1 MENQAHGLTT
11 DSTVNKRFSSVE
23 QAGFMSMFKSSSV
36 KRTACAIAFAVA
48 CVPTIA
54 LGEGISKLPA
64 VSGQATISQA
74 ATSRPAA
81 EPTDTKTAE
90 TVASKVLPSVV
101 SVKATSDSSGSTG
114 SGVVLNTN
122 GDILTN
128 YHVIEGMD
136 TFSISVNDKEYEC
149 TVVGTDPTS
158 DLAVLHA
165 DLKGDSLTP
174 IEIGNSDNLAP
185 GSWVMSV
192 GSPFGLDHS
201 VSAGI
206 VSALSRGDM
215 LETEGGETTIYANLI
230 QVDAAINPGNSG
242 GALVDSNGQ
251 LVGICTLFSSD
262 TKSFAGIGF
271 AIPSNYAIDIANQ
284 ILSGQQV
291 KHAYIGLSMQTVTP
305 RVAKRNDLSVDY
317 GAYVAGLLDDS
328 PAEGA
333 GIKKGDVIVS
343 IGGERVVSADAAI
356 IAVRS
361 HKIGETVPV
370 EIMRG
375 EDRLTI
381 NVTLGSDETLSSMK
395 EKEKNSKNETN
406 NDTDDK
412 QDRTEDDDDSYRYYR
427 QQNYW
432 EEFWDYFT
440 NPYGDKDVDSDNP
453 FVNFVESVTNSIAQV
468 IYGIFG

>member
-11 DSTVNKRFSSVE
+11 DSAVYKRFSPVKYD
-23 QAGFMSMFKSSSV
+23 GFISKLRSSSV

-64 VSGQATISQA
+64 VSGQASISQA
-74 ATSRPAA
+74 AVVHPAA
-81 EPTDTKTAE
+81 EPTSTKTAE
-90 TVASKVLPSVV
+90 TVAAKVLPSVV

-114 SGVVLNTN
+114 SGVILNTN

-136 TFSISVNDKEYEC
+136 TFSITVNDKEYEC

-165 DLKGDSLTP
+165 DLKGDSVTP
-174 IEIGNSDNLAP
+174 IEVGNSDNLAP

-271 AIPSNYAIDIANQ
+271 AIPVNYAIDIANQ

-291 KHAYIGLSMQTVTP
+291 RHAYIGLSMQTVTP
-305 RVAKRNDLSVDY
+305 RVEKRNNLSVDY

-333 GIKKGDVIVS
+333 GIKKGDVIIS
-343 IGGERVVSADAAI
+343 IGGDRVISADAAI

-381 NVTLGSDETLSSMK
+381 NVTLGSDETLSSKK
-395 EKEKNSKNETN
+395 EKEKNNKNNT

-412 QDRTEDDDDSYRYYR
+412 QDRTEDDDSYRYYR
-427 QQNYW
+427 QQNW
-432 EEFWDYFT
+432 WQELWDYFT
-440 NPYGDKDVDSDNP
+440 DPYGDKDVNSDNP
-453 FVNFVESVTNSIAQV
+453 FENFVESVTNSIAQV

>member
-1 MENQAHGLTT
+1 MENQTYSLTT
-11 DSTVNKRFSSVE
+11 DSVVYKRFSPVKRD
-23 QAGFMSMFKSSSV
+23 GFMSKLRSSSV

-54 LGEGISKLPA
+54 LGEGVAKLPV

-74 ATSRPAA
+74 AARPAA

-136 TFSISVNDKEYEC
+136 TFSISINDKEYDC

-165 DLKGDSLTP
+165 DLKGDSVTP

-251 LVGICTLFSSD
+251 LVGICTLYSSD

-271 AIPSNYAIDIANQ
+271 AIPINYAIDIANQ

-305 RVAKRNDLSVDY
+305 RAAKRNNLSVDY

-328 PAEGA
+328 PAGNA
-333 GIKKGDVIVS
+333 GIKKGDVIIS
-343 IGGERVVSADAAI
+343 IGGERVISADAAI

-361 HKIGETVPV
+361 HKVGETVPV

-395 EKEKNSKNETN
+395 DKEKNNKNNT

-412 QDRTEDDDDSYRYYR
+412 QDRTEDNDDSYRYYR
-427 QQNYW
+427 QQNW
-432 EEFWDYFT
+432 WQEFWDYFT
-440 NPYGDKDVDSDNP
+440 NPYGDSDTDSSNP
-453 FVNFVESVTNSIAQV
+453 FENFVESITNSIAEA

>member
-11 DSTVNKRFSSVE
+11 DSAVYKRFSSVKYD
-23 QAGFMSMFKSSSV
+23 GFISKLRSSSV
-36 KRTACAIAFAVA
+36 KRTACVIAFAVA

-64 VSGQATISQA
+64 VSGQAGISQA
-74 ATSRPAA
+74 AVVHPAA
-81 EPTDTKTAE
+81 EPTSTKTAE
-90 TVASKVLPSVV
+90 TVAAKVLPSVV

-114 SGVVLNTN
+114 SGVILNTN

-136 TFSISVNDKEYEC
+136 TFSITVNDKEYEC

-165 DLKGDSLTP
+165 DLKGDSVTP
-174 IEIGNSDNLAP
+174 IEVGNSDNLAP

-271 AIPSNYAIDIANQ
+271 AIPVNYAIDIANQ

-291 KHAYIGLSMQTVTP
+291 RHAYIGLSMQTVTP
-305 RVAKRNDLSVDY
+305 RVEKRNNLSVDY

-333 GIKKGDVIVS
+333 GIKKGDVIIS
-343 IGGERVVSADAAI
+343 IGGDRVISADAAI

-381 NVTLGSDETLSSMK
+381 NVTLGSDETLSSKK
-395 EKEKNSKNETN
+395 EKEKNNKNNT

-412 QDRTEDDDDSYRYYR
+412 QDRTEDDDSYRYYR
-427 QQNYW
+427 QQNW
-432 EEFWDYFT
+432 WQEFWDYFT
-440 NPYGDKDVDSDNP
+440 DPYGDKDVNSDNP
-453 FVNFVESVTNSIAQV
+453 FENFVESVTNSIAQV

>member
-11 DSTVNKRFSSVE
+11 DSTVYKRFSPIKHD
-23 QAGFMSMFKSSSV
+23 GFISKLRSSSV
-36 KRTACAIAFAVA
+36 KRAACAIAFAVA

-64 VSGQATISQA
+64 VSGQASISQA
-74 ATSRPAA
+74 AAVHPAA

-90 TVASKVLPSVV
+90 TVAAKVLPSVV

-114 SGVVLNTN
+114 SGVILNTN

-128 YHVIEGMD
+128 YHVIEGMN
-136 TFSISVNDKEYEC
+136 TFSITVNDKEYEC

-165 DLKGDSLTP
+165 DLKGDSVTP
-174 IEIGNSDNLAP
+174 IEVGNSDKLAP

-271 AIPSNYAIDIANQ
+271 AIPVNYAIDIANQ

-291 KHAYIGLSMQTVTP
+291 RHAYIGLSMQTVTP
-305 RVAKRNDLSVDY
+305 RVEKRNDLSVDY

-333 GIKKGDVIVS
+333 GIKKGDVIIS
-343 IGGERVVSADAAI
+343 IGGERVISADAAI

-375 EDRLTI
+375 GDRLTI
-381 NVTLGSDETLSSMK
+381 NVTLGSDESLSSKK
-395 EKEKNSKNETN
+395 EKEKNNKNNT

-412 QDRTEDDDDSYRYYR
+412 QDRTEDDDSYRYYR
-427 QQNYW
+427 QQNW
-432 EEFWDYFT
+432 WQEFWDYFT
-440 NPYGDKDVDSDNP
+440 DPDGDKGVNSDNP
-453 FVNFVESVTNSIAQV
+453 FENFVESVTNSIAQV

>member
-1 MENQAHGLTT
+1 MENQTYSLTT
-11 DSTVNKRFSSVE
+11 DSVVYKRFSPVKRD
-23 QAGFMSMFKSSSV
+23 GFMSKLRSSSV
-36 KRTACAIAFAVA
+36 KRTVCAIAFAVA

-54 LGEGISKLPA
+54 LGEGVVKLPA

-74 ATSRPAA
+74 AARPAA

-136 TFSISVNDKEYEC
+136 TFSISINDKEYDC

-165 DLKGDSLTP
+165 DLKGDSVTP

-251 LVGICTLFSSD
+251 LVGICTLYSSD

-271 AIPSNYAIDIANQ
+271 AIPVNYAIDIANQ
-284 ILSGQQV
+284 ILSGQPV

-305 RVAKRNDLSVDY
+305 RAAKRNNLSVDY

-328 PAEGA
+328 PAGNA

-343 IGGERVVSADAAI
+343 IGGERVISADAAI

-361 HKIGETVPV
+361 HKVGETVPV

-395 EKEKNSKNETN
+395 DKEKNNKNNT

-427 QQNYW
+427 QQNW
-432 EEFWDYFT
+432 WQEFWDYFT
-440 NPYGDKDVDSDNP
+440 NPYGDSDTDSSNP
-453 FVNFVESVTNSIAQV
+453 FENFVESITNSIAEA

>member
-11 DSTVNKRFSSVE
+11 DSAVYKRFSSVTYD
-23 QAGFMSMFKSSSV
+23 GFISKLRSSSV

-64 VSGQATISQA
+64 VSGQASISQA
-74 ATSRPAA
+74 AVVHPAA
-81 EPTDTKTAE
+81 EPTSTKTAE
-90 TVASKVLPSVV
+90 TVAAKVLPSVV

-114 SGVVLNTN
+114 SGVILNTN

-136 TFSISVNDKEYEC
+136 TFSITVNDKEYEC

-165 DLKGDSLTP
+165 DLKGDSVTP
-174 IEIGNSDNLAP
+174 IEVGNSDNLAP

-271 AIPSNYAIDIANQ
+271 AIPVNYAIDIANQ

-291 KHAYIGLSMQTVTP
+291 RHAYIGLSMQTVTP
-305 RVAKRNDLSVDY
+305 RVEKRNNLSVDY

-333 GIKKGDVIVS
+333 GIKKGDVIIS
-343 IGGERVVSADAAI
+343 IGGDRVISADAAI

-381 NVTLGSDETLSSMK
+381 NVTLGSDETLSSKK
-395 EKEKNSKNETN
+395 EKEKNNKNNT

-412 QDRTEDDDDSYRYYR
+412 QDRTEDDDSYRYYR
-427 QQNYW
+427 QQNW
-432 EEFWDYFT
+432 WQEFWDYFT
-440 NPYGDKDVDSDNP
+440 DPYGDKDVNSDNP
-453 FVNFVESVTNSIAQV
+453 FENFVESVTNSIAQV

>member
-11 DSTVNKRFSSVE
+11 DSAVYKRFSPVKHD
-23 QAGFMSMFKSSSV
+23 GFTSKLRSSNV
-36 KRTACAIAFAVA
+36 KRAACVIAFAVA

-64 VSGQATISQA
+64 VSGQASISQA
-74 ATSRPAA
+74 AVVHPAA

-90 TVASKVLPSVV
+90 TVAAKVLPSVV

-114 SGVVLNTN
+114 SGVILNTN

-136 TFSISVNDKEYEC
+136 TFSITVNDKEYEC
-149 TVVGTDPTS
+149 TVVGKDPTS

-165 DLKGDSLTP
+165 DLKGDSVTP
-174 IEIGNSDNLAP
+174 IEVGNSDKLAP

-271 AIPSNYAIDIANQ
+271 AIPANYAIDIANQ

-291 KHAYIGLSMQTVTP
+291 RHAYIGLSMQTVTP
-305 RVAKRNDLSVDY
+305 RVEKRNNLSVDY

-333 GIKKGDVIVS
+333 GIKKGDVIIS
-343 IGGERVVSADAAI
+343 IGGERVISADAAI

-381 NVTLGSDETLSSMK
+381 NVTLGSDESLSSKK
-395 EKEKNSKNETN
+395 EKEKNNT

-412 QDRTEDDDDSYRYYR
+412 QDRTEDDDSYRYYR
-427 QQNYW
+427 QQNW
-432 EEFWDYFT
+432 RQDFWDYFT
-440 NPYGDKDVDSDNP
+440 DPDGDKGVNSDNP
-453 FVNFVESVTNSIAQV
+453 FENFVESVTNSIAQV

>member
-11 DSTVNKRFSSVE
+11 DSAVYKRFSSVKYD
-23 QAGFMSMFKSSSV
+23 GFISKLRSSSV

-54 LGEGISKLPA
+54 LGEGISKLPV
-64 VSGQATISQA
+64 VSGQASISQA
-74 ATSRPAA
+74 AVVHPAA
-81 EPTDTKTAE
+81 EPTSTKTAE
-90 TVASKVLPSVV
+90 TVAAKVLPSVV

-114 SGVVLNTN
+114 SGVILNTN

-136 TFSISVNDKEYEC
+136 TFSITVNDKEYEC

-165 DLKGDSLTP
+165 DLKGDSVTP
-174 IEIGNSDNLAP
+174 IEVGNSDNLAP

-271 AIPSNYAIDIANQ
+271 AIPVNYAIDIANQ

-291 KHAYIGLSMQTVTP
+291 RHAYIGLSMQTVTP
-305 RVAKRNDLSVDY
+305 RVEKRNNLSVDY

-333 GIKKGDVIVS
+333 GIKKGDVIIS
-343 IGGERVVSADAAI
+343 IGGDRVISADAAI

-381 NVTLGSDETLSSMK
+381 NVTLGSDETLSSKK
-395 EKEKNSKNETN
+395 EKEKNNKNNT

-412 QDRTEDDDDSYRYYR
+412 QDRTEDDDSYRYYR
-427 QQNYW
+427 QQNW
-432 EEFWDYFT
+432 WQEFWDYFT
-440 NPYGDKDVDSDNP
+440 DPYGDKDVNSDNP
-453 FVNFVESVTNSIAQV
+453 FENFVESVTNSIAEA

>member
-1 MENQAHGLTT
+1 MENQKHGLTT
-11 DSTVNKRFSSVE
+11 DSKTYTYST
-23 QAGFMSMFKSSSV
+23 SV
-36 KRTACAIAFAVA
+36 KSTGLMAAFTGTGVKGVLCAAAFVAACAPAVA
-48 CVPTIA
+48 
-54 LGEGISKLPA
+54 LGQVAPKLPA
-64 VSGQATISQA
+64 VSGQAIISQA
-74 ATSRPAA
+74 ASSRPAA

-90 TVASKVLPSVV
+90 TVAAKVLPSVV

-114 SGVVLNTN
+114 SGVILNTN

-136 TFSISVNDKEYEC
+136 TFSISINDKEYEC

-165 DLKGDSLTP
+165 DLKGDSVTP

-251 LVGICTLFSSD
+251 LVGICTLYSSD

-271 AIPSNYAIDIANQ
+271 AIPVNYAIDIANQ

-291 KHAYIGLSMQTVTP
+291 RHAYIGLSMQTVTP
-305 RVAKRNDLSVDY
+305 RVAKRNDLSIDY
-317 GAYVAGLLDDS
+317 GAYVAGHLDDS
-328 PAEGA
+328 PAEEA
-333 GIKKGDVIVS
+333 GIKKGDVIIS
-343 IGGERVVSADAAI
+343 IGGERVISADAAI

-381 NVTLGSDETLSSMK
+381 NVTLGSDETLASVK
-395 EKEKNSKNETN
+395 DKEKNNKNTTDTN
-406 NDTDDK
+406 EDK
-412 QDRTEDDDDSYRYYR
+412 QDHDVDDNSYRNYR

-432 EEFWDYFT
+432 DEFWDYFT
-440 NPYGDKDVDSDNP
+440 NPYGDRDVDSDNP
-453 FVNFVESVTNSIAQV
+453 FVNIVESVTNSIAEV

>member
-11 DSTVNKRFSSVE
+11 DSAVYKRFSSVKYD
-23 QAGFMSMFKSSSV
+23 GFISKFRSSSV

-54 LGEGISKLPA
+54 FGEGISKLPA
-64 VSGQATISQA
+64 VSGQANISQA
-74 ATSRPAA
+74 AVVHSAA
-81 EPTDTKTAE
+81 EPTSIKTAE
-90 TVASKVLPSVV
+90 TVAAKVLPSVV

-114 SGVVLNTN
+114 SGVILNTN

-136 TFSISVNDKEYEC
+136 KFSITVNDKEYEC

-165 DLKGDSLTP
+165 DLKGDSVTP
-174 IEIGNSDNLAP
+174 IEVGNSDNLAP

-271 AIPSNYAIDIANQ
+271 AIPVNYAIDIANQ

-291 KHAYIGLSMQTVTP
+291 RHAYIGLSMQTVTP
-305 RVAKRNDLSVDY
+305 RVEKRNNLSIDY

-333 GIKKGDVIVS
+333 GIKKGDVIIS
-343 IGGERVVSADAAI
+343 IGGDRVISADAAI

-381 NVTLGSDETLSSMK
+381 NVTLGSDETLSSKK
-395 EKEKNSKNETN
+395 EKEKNNKNNT

-412 QDRTEDDDDSYRYYR
+412 QDRTEDDDSYRYYR
-427 QQNYW
+427 QQNW
-432 EEFWDYFT
+432 WQEFWDYFT
-440 NPYGDKDVDSDNP
+440 DPYGDKDVNSDNP
-453 FVNFVESVTNSIAQV
+453 FENFVESVTNSIAQV

>member
-1 MENQAHGLTT
+1 M
-11 DSTVNKRFSSVE
+11 
-23 QAGFMSMFKSSSV
+23 
-36 KRTACAIAFAVA
+36 
-48 CVPTIA
+48 
-54 LGEGISKLPA
+54 
-64 VSGQATISQA
+64 
-74 ATSRPAA
+74 
-81 EPTDTKTAE
+81 
-90 TVASKVLPSVV
+90 
-101 SVKATSDSSGSTG
+101 
-114 SGVVLNTN
+114 
-122 GDILTN
+122 
-128 YHVIEGMD
+128 
-136 TFSISVNDKEYEC
+136 
-149 TVVGTDPTS
+149 
-158 DLAVLHA
+158 
-165 DLKGDSLTP
+165 
-174 IEIGNSDNLAP
+174 
-185 GSWVMSV
+185 
-192 GSPFGLDHS
+192 
-201 VSAGI
+201 
-206 VSALSRGDM
+206 
-215 LETEGGETTIYANLI
+215 
-230 QVDAAINPGNSG
+230 
-242 GALVDSNGQ
+242 
-251 LVGICTLFSSD
+251 GICTLFSSD

-381 NVTLGSDETLSSMK
+381 NVTLGSDETLSTKK

-412 QDRTEDDDDSYRYYR
+412 QDRTEDDDSYRYYR

-440 NPYGDKDVDSDNP
+440 NPYGDKDVNSDNP
-453 FVNFVESVTNSIAQV
+453 FVNIVESITNSIAEA

>member
-11 DSTVNKRFSSVE
+11 DSAVYKRFSPIKHD
-23 QAGFMSMFKSSSV
+23 GFISKLRSSNV
-36 KRTACAIAFAVA
+36 KRAACAIAFAVA

-64 VSGQATISQA
+64 ISGQASISQA
-74 ATSRPAA
+74 AVVHPAA

-90 TVASKVLPSVV
+90 TVAAKVLPSVV

-114 SGVVLNTN
+114 SGVILNTN

-136 TFSISVNDKEYEC
+136 TFSITVNDKEYEC
-149 TVVGTDPTS
+149 TVVGKDPTS

-165 DLKGDSLTP
+165 DLKGDSVTP
-174 IEIGNSDNLAP
+174 IEVGNSDKLAP

-230 QVDAAINPGNSG
+230 QVDAALNPGNSG

-271 AIPSNYAIDIANQ
+271 AIPANYAIDIANQ

-291 KHAYIGLSMQTVTP
+291 RHAYIGLSMQTVTP
-305 RVAKRNDLSVDY
+305 RVEKRNNLSVDY

-333 GIKKGDVIVS
+333 GIKKGDVIIS
-343 IGGERVVSADAAI
+343 IGGERVISADAAI

-381 NVTLGSDETLSSMK
+381 NVTLGSDESLSSKK
-395 EKEKNSKNETN
+395 EKEKNNT

-412 QDRTEDDDDSYRYYR
+412 QDRTEDDDSYRYYR
-427 QQNYW
+427 QQNW
-432 EEFWDYFT
+432 WQDFWDYFT
-440 NPYGDKDVDSDNP
+440 DPDGDKDVNSDNP
-453 FVNFVESVTNSIAQV
+453 FENFVESVTNSIAQV

>member
-11 DSTVNKRFSSVE
+11 DSAVYKRFSSVKYD
-23 QAGFMSMFKSSSV
+23 GFISKLRSSSV

-64 VSGQATISQA
+64 VSGQASISQA
-74 ATSRPAA
+74 AVVHPAA
-81 EPTDTKTAE
+81 EPTSTKTAE
-90 TVASKVLPSVV
+90 TVAAKVLPSVV

-114 SGVVLNTN
+114 SGVILNTN

-136 TFSISVNDKEYEC
+136 TFSITVNDKEYEC

-165 DLKGDSLTP
+165 DLKGDSVTP
-174 IEIGNSDNLAP
+174 IEVGNSDSLAP

-271 AIPSNYAIDIANQ
+271 AIPVNYAIDIANQ

-291 KHAYIGLSMQTVTP
+291 RHAYIGLSMQTVTP
-305 RVAKRNDLSVDY
+305 RVEKRNNLSVDY

-333 GIKKGDVIVS
+333 GIKKGDVIIS
-343 IGGERVVSADAAI
+343 IGGDRVISADAAI

-381 NVTLGSDETLSSMK
+381 NVTLGSDETLSSKK
-395 EKEKNSKNETN
+395 EKEKNNKNNT

-412 QDRTEDDDDSYRYYR
+412 QDRTEDDDSYRYYR
-427 QQNYW
+427 QQNW
-432 EEFWDYFT
+432 WQEFWDYFT
-440 NPYGDKDVDSDNP
+440 DPYGDKGVNSDNP
-453 FVNFVESVTNSIAQV
+453 FENFVESVTNSIAEA

>member
-1 MENQAHGLTT
+1 MENQKHGLTT
-11 DSTVNKRFSSVE
+11 DSNTHTCSTPVKN
-23 QAGFMSMFKSSSV
+23 AGLMSALTGTGV
-36 KRTACAIAFAVA
+36 KGALCALAFVAACA
-48 CVPTIA
+48 PTVA
-54 LGEGISKLPA
+54 LGQVTPKLPV
-64 VSGQATISQA
+64 VSGQATLSQA
-74 ATSRPAA
+74 ASSRPAA

-90 TVASKVLPSVV
+90 TVAAKVLPSVV

-136 TFSISVNDKEYEC
+136 TFSISINDKEYDC

-251 LVGICTLFSSD
+251 LVGICTLYSSD
-262 TKSFAGIGF
+262 TQSFAGIGF
-271 AIPSNYAIDIANQ
+271 AIPVNYAIDIANQ

-305 RVAKRNDLSVDY
+305 RVAKRNKLSVDY
-317 GAYVAGLLDDS
+317 GAYVAGHLDDS
-328 PAEGA
+328 PAEKA
-333 GIKKGDVIVS
+333 GIKKGDVIIS

-370 EIMRG
+370 EVVRG
-375 EDRLTI
+375 DDHLTI
-381 NVTLGSDETLSSMK
+381 NVTLSSDETLSSMK

-406 NDTDDK
+406 NVDDK
-412 QDRTEDDDDSYRYYR
+412 QDRTEDDDSYRYYR

>member
-11 DSTVNKRFSSVE
+11 DSTVNKRFSSVK

-74 ATSRPAA
+74 AARPAA

-192 GSPFGLDHS
+192 GSPFGLD
-201 VSAGI
+201 
-206 VSALSRGDM
+206 
-215 LETEGGETTIYANLI
+215 
-230 QVDAAINPGNSG
+230 
-242 GALVDSNGQ
+242 
-251 LVGICTLFSSD
+251 
-262 TKSFAGIGF
+262 
-271 AIPSNYAIDIANQ
+271 
-284 ILSGQQV
+284 
-291 KHAYIGLSMQTVTP
+291 
-305 RVAKRNDLSVDY
+305 
-317 GAYVAGLLDDS
+317 
-328 PAEGA
+328 
-333 GIKKGDVIVS
+333 
-343 IGGERVVSADAAI
+343 
-356 IAVRS
+356 
-361 HKIGETVPV
+361 
-370 EIMRG
+370 
-375 EDRLTI
+375 
-381 NVTLGSDETLSSMK
+381 
-395 EKEKNSKNETN
+395 
-406 NDTDDK
+406 
-412 QDRTEDDDDSYRYYR
+412 
-427 QQNYW
+427 
-432 EEFWDYFT
+432 
-440 NPYGDKDVDSDNP
+440 
-453 FVNFVESVTNSIAQV
+453 
-468 IYGIFG
+468 

>member
-1 MENQAHGLTT
+1 
-11 DSTVNKRFSSVE
+11 
-23 QAGFMSMFKSSSV
+23 
-36 KRTACAIAFAVA
+36 
-48 CVPTIA
+48 
-54 LGEGISKLPA
+54 
-64 VSGQATISQA
+64 
-74 ATSRPAA
+74 
-81 EPTDTKTAE
+81 
-90 TVASKVLPSVV
+90 
-101 SVKATSDSSGSTG
+101 
-114 SGVVLNTN
+114 
-122 GDILTN
+122 
-128 YHVIEGMD
+128 MD
-136 TFSISVNDKEYEC
+136 TFSISINDKEYDC

-206 VSALSRGDM
+206 VSALSRSDM

-271 AIPSNYAIDIANQ
+271 AIPANYAIDIANQ

-328 PAEGA
+328 PAEDA

-406 NDTDDK
+406 NVDDK
-412 QDRTEDDDDSYRYYR
+412 QDRTEDDDSYRYYR

-453 FVNFVESVTNSIAQV
+453 FVNIVESITNSIAEA

>member
-1 MENQAHGLTT
+1 MENQKHGLTT
-11 DSTVNKRFSSVE
+11 DSNTHTCSTPVKNAGLMSVLT
-23 QAGFMSMFKSSSV
+23 GTGV
-36 KRTACAIAFAVA
+36 KGALCALAFVAACA
-48 CVPTIA
+48 PTVA
-54 LGEGISKLPA
+54 LGQVAPKLPV
-64 VSGQATISQA
+64 VSGQATLSQA
-74 ATSRPAA
+74 ASSRPAA

-90 TVASKVLPSVV
+90 TVAAKVLPSVV

-114 SGVVLNTN
+114 SGVILNTN

-136 TFSISVNDKEYEC
+136 KFSISINDKEYEC

-165 DLKGDSLTP
+165 DLKGDSVTP

-251 LVGICTLFSSD
+251 LVGICTLYSSD
-262 TKSFAGIGF
+262 TQSFAGIGF
-271 AIPSNYAIDIANQ
+271 AIPVNYAIDIANQ

-305 RVAKRNDLSVDY
+305 RVAKRNKLLVDY
-317 GAYVAGLLDDS
+317 GAYVAGHLDDS
-328 PAEGA
+328 PAEKA
-333 GIKKGDVIVS
+333 GIKKGDVIIS

-370 EIMRG
+370 EVVRG
-375 EDRLTI
+375 EDHLTI
-381 NVTLGSDETLSSMK
+381 NVTLGSDETLTSAKDK
-395 EKEKNSKNETN
+395 EKDNKNTTDSK
-406 NDTDDK
+406 DDK
-412 QDRTEDDDDSYRYYR
+412 QDRTEDDDSYRYYR

-453 FVNFVESVTNSIAQV
+453 FVNIVESITNSIAEA

>member
-11 DSTVNKRFSSVE
+11 DSAVYKRFSSSKYD
-23 QAGFMSMFKSSSV
+23 GFISKLRSSSV

-54 LGEGISKLPA
+54 FGEGISKLPA
-64 VSGQATISQA
+64 VSGQASISQA
-74 ATSRPAA
+74 AVVHSAA
-81 EPTDTKTAE
+81 EPTSTKTAE
-90 TVASKVLPSVV
+90 TVAAKVLPSVV

-114 SGVVLNTN
+114 SGVILNTN

-136 TFSISVNDKEYEC
+136 KFSITVNDKEYEC

-165 DLKGDSLTP
+165 DLKGDSVTP
-174 IEIGNSDNLAP
+174 IEVGNSDNLAP

-271 AIPSNYAIDIANQ
+271 AIPVNYAIDIANQ

-291 KHAYIGLSMQTVTP
+291 RHAYIGLSMQTVTP
-305 RVAKRNDLSVDY
+305 RVEKRNNLSIDY

-333 GIKKGDVIVS
+333 GIKKGDVIIS
-343 IGGERVVSADAAI
+343 IGGDRVISADAAI

-381 NVTLGSDETLSSMK
+381 NVTLGSDETLSSKK
-395 EKEKNSKNETN
+395 EKEKNNKNNT

-412 QDRTEDDDDSYRYYR
+412 QDRTEDDDSYRYYR
-427 QQNYW
+427 QQNW
-432 EEFWDYFT
+432 WQEFWDYFT
-440 NPYGDKDVDSDNP
+440 DPYGDKDVNSDNP
-453 FVNFVESVTNSIAQV
+453 FENFVESVTNSIAQV

>member
-1 MENQAHGLTT
+1 MLTERA
-11 DSTVNKRFSSVE
+11 S
-23 QAGFMSMFKSSSV
+23 
-36 KRTACAIAFAVA
+36 
-48 CVPTIA
+48 
-54 LGEGISKLPA
+54 
-64 VSGQATISQA
+64 A
-74 ATSRPAA
+74 AA
-81 EPTDTKTAE
+81 
-90 TVASKVLPSVV
+90 SVV

-136 TFSISVNDKEYEC
+136 TFSISINDKEYDC

-165 DLKGDSLTP
+165 DLKGDSVTP

-251 LVGICTLFSSD
+251 LVGICTLYSSD

-271 AIPSNYAIDIANQ
+271 AIPVNYAIDIANQ

-305 RVAKRNDLSVDY
+305 RAAKRNNLSVDY

-328 PAEGA
+328 PAGNA
-333 GIKKGDVIVS
+333 GIKKGDVIIS
-343 IGGERVVSADAAI
+343 IGGERVISADAAI

-361 HKIGETVPV
+361 HKVGETVPV

-395 EKEKNSKNETN
+395 DKEKNNKNNT

-427 QQNYW
+427 QQNW
-432 EEFWDYFT
+432 WQEFWDYFT
-440 NPYGDKDVDSDNP
+440 NPYGDSDTDSSNP
-453 FVNFVESVTNSIAQV
+453 FENFVESITNSIAEA

>member
-11 DSTVNKRFSSVE
+11 DSAVYKRFSPVKCD
-23 QAGFMSMFKSSSV
+23 GFISKLRSSSV

-64 VSGQATISQA
+64 LSGQASISQA
-74 ATSRPAA
+74 AVVHPAA
-81 EPTDTKTAE
+81 EPTSTKTAE
-90 TVASKVLPSVV
+90 TVAAKVLPSVV

-114 SGVVLNTN
+114 SGVILNTN

-136 TFSISVNDKEYEC
+136 TFSITVNDKEYEC

-165 DLKGDSLTP
+165 DLKGDSVTP
-174 IEIGNSDNLAP
+174 IEVGNSDNLAP

-271 AIPSNYAIDIANQ
+271 AIPVNYAIDIANQ

-291 KHAYIGLSMQTVTP
+291 RHAYIGLSMQTVTP
-305 RVAKRNDLSVDY
+305 RVEKRNNLSVDY

-333 GIKKGDVIVS
+333 GIKKGDVIIS
-343 IGGERVVSADAAI
+343 IGGDRVISADAAI

-381 NVTLGSDETLSSMK
+381 NVTLGSDETLSSKK
-395 EKEKNSKNETN
+395 EKEKNNKNNT

-412 QDRTEDDDDSYRYYR
+412 QDRTEDDDSYRYYR
-427 QQNYW
+427 QQNW
-432 EEFWDYFT
+432 WQEFWDYFT
-440 NPYGDKDVDSDNP
+440 DPYGDKDVNSDNP
-453 FVNFVESVTNSIAQV
+453 FENFVESVTNSIAQV

>member
-1 MENQAHGLTT
+1 MENQTYSLTT
-11 DSTVNKRFSSVE
+11 DSVVYKRFSPVKRD
-23 QAGFMSMFKSSSV
+23 GFMSKLRSSSV

-54 LGEGISKLPA
+54 LGEGVAKLPA

-74 ATSRPAA
+74 EPA
-81 EPTDTKTAE
+81 DTKTAE

-136 TFSISVNDKEYEC
+136 TFSISINDKEYDC

-165 DLKGDSLTP
+165 DLKGDSVTP

-251 LVGICTLFSSD
+251 LVGICTLYSSD

-271 AIPSNYAIDIANQ
+271 AIPINYAIDIANQ

-305 RVAKRNDLSVDY
+305 RAAKRNNLSVDY

-328 PAEGA
+328 PAGNA
-333 GIKKGDVIVS
+333 GIKKGDVIIS
-343 IGGERVVSADAAI
+343 IG
-356 IAVRS
+356 
-361 HKIGETVPV
+361 GETVPV

-375 EDRLTI
+375 EERLTI

-395 EKEKNSKNETN
+395 DKEKNNKNNT

-412 QDRTEDDDDSYRYYR
+412 QDRTEDDDSYRYYR
-427 QQNYW
+427 QQNW
-432 EEFWDYFT
+432 WQEFWDYFT
-440 NPYGDKDVDSDNP
+440 NPYGDSDTDSSNP
-453 FVNFVESVTNSIAQV
+453 FENFVESITNSIAEV

>member
-11 DSTVNKRFSSVE
+11 DSAVYKRFSPIKHD
-23 QAGFMSMFKSSSV
+23 GFTSKLRSSNV
-36 KRTACAIAFAVA
+36 KRAACAIAFAVA

-64 VSGQATISQA
+64 VSGQASISQA
-74 ATSRPAA
+74 AVVHPAA

-90 TVASKVLPSVV
+90 TVAAKVLPSVV

-114 SGVVLNTN
+114 SGVILNTN

-136 TFSISVNDKEYEC
+136 TFSISINDKEYDC

-165 DLKGDSLTP
+165 DLKGDSVTP

-251 LVGICTLFSSD
+251 LVGICTLYSSD

-271 AIPSNYAIDIANQ
+271 AIPVNYAIDIANQ
-284 ILSGQQV
+284 ILSGQPV

-305 RVAKRNDLSVDY
+305 RAAKRNNLSVDY

-328 PAEGA
+328 PAGNA
-333 GIKKGDVIVS
+333 GIKKGDVIIS
-343 IGGERVVSADAAI
+343 IGGERVISADAAI

-361 HKIGETVPV
+361 HKVGETVPV

-395 EKEKNSKNETN
+395 DKEKNNKNNT

-412 QDRTEDDDDSYRYYR
+412 QDRTEDDDSYKYYR
-427 QQNYW
+427 QQNW
-432 EEFWDYFT
+432 WQEFWDYFT
-440 NPYGDKDVDSDNP
+440 NPYGDSDTNSDNP
-453 FVNFVESVTNSIAQV
+453 FENFVESITNSIAEV

>member
-11 DSTVNKRFSSVE
+11 DSAVYKRFSSVKYD
-23 QAGFMSMFKSSSV
+23 GIISKLRSSSV

-54 LGEGISKLPA
+54 LGEGISKLPV
-64 VSGQATISQA
+64 VSGQASISQA
-74 ATSRPAA
+74 AVVHPAA
-81 EPTDTKTAE
+81 EPTSTKTAE
-90 TVASKVLPSVV
+90 TVAAKVLPSVV

-114 SGVVLNTN
+114 SGVILNTN

-136 TFSISVNDKEYEC
+136 TFSITVNDKEYEC

-165 DLKGDSLTP
+165 DLKGDSVTP
-174 IEIGNSDNLAP
+174 IEVGNSDNLAP

-271 AIPSNYAIDIANQ
+271 AIPVNYAIDIANQ

-291 KHAYIGLSMQTVTP
+291 RHAYIGLSMQTVTP
-305 RVAKRNDLSVDY
+305 RVEKRNNLSVDY

-333 GIKKGDVIVS
+333 GIKKGDVIIS
-343 IGGERVVSADAAI
+343 IGGDRVISADAAI

-381 NVTLGSDETLSSMK
+381 NVTLGSDETLSSKK
-395 EKEKNSKNETN
+395 EKEKNNKNNT

-412 QDRTEDDDDSYRYYR
+412 QDRTEDDDSYRYYR
-427 QQNYW
+427 QQNW
-432 EEFWDYFT
+432 WQEFWDYFT
-440 NPYGDKDVDSDNP
+440 DPYGDKDVNSDNP
-453 FVNFVESVTNSIAQV
+453 FENFVESVTNSIAQV

>member
-11 DSTVNKRFSSVE
+11 DSAVYKRFSPIKHD
-23 QAGFMSMFKSSSV
+23 GFISKLRSSNV
-36 KRTACAIAFAVA
+36 KRAACAIAFAVA

-64 VSGQATISQA
+64 ISGQASISQA
-74 ATSRPAA
+74 AVVHPAA

-90 TVASKVLPSVV
+90 TVAAKVLPSVV

-114 SGVVLNTN
+114 SGVILNTN

-136 TFSISVNDKEYEC
+136 TFSITVNDKEYEC
-149 TVVGTDPTS
+149 TVVGKDPTS

-165 DLKGDSLTP
+165 DLKGDSVTP
-174 IEIGNSDNLAP
+174 IEVGNSDKLAP

-271 AIPSNYAIDIANQ
+271 AIPANYAIDIANQ

-291 KHAYIGLSMQTVTP
+291 RHAYIGLSMQTVTP
-305 RVAKRNDLSVDY
+305 RVEKRNNLSVDY

-333 GIKKGDVIVS
+333 GIKKGDVIIS
-343 IGGERVVSADAAI
+343 IGGERVISADAAI

-381 NVTLGSDETLSSMK
+381 NVTLGSDESLSSKK
-395 EKEKNSKNETN
+395 EKEKNNT

-412 QDRTEDDDDSYRYYR
+412 QDRTEDDDSYRYYR
-427 QQNYW
+427 QQNW
-432 EEFWDYFT
+432 WQDFWDYFT
-440 NPYGDKDVDSDNP
+440 DPDGDKDVNSDNP
-453 FVNFVESVTNSIAQV
+453 FENFVESVTNSIAQV

>member
-11 DSTVNKRFSSVE
+11 DSAVYKRFSSVKYD
-23 QAGFMSMFKSSSV
+23 GFISKLRSSSV

-64 VSGQATISQA
+64 VSGQASISQA
-74 ATSRPAA
+74 AVVHPAA
-81 EPTDTKTAE
+81 EPTSTKTAE
-90 TVASKVLPSVV
+90 TVAAKVLPSVV

-114 SGVVLNTN
+114 SGVILNTN

-136 TFSISVNDKEYEC
+136 TFSITVNDKEYEC

-165 DLKGDSLTP
+165 DLKGDSVTP
-174 IEIGNSDNLAP
+174 IEVGNSDNLAP

-271 AIPSNYAIDIANQ
+271 AIPVNYAIDIANQ

-291 KHAYIGLSMQTVTP
+291 RHAYIGLSMQTVTP
-305 RVAKRNDLSVDY
+305 RVEKRNNLSIDY

-333 GIKKGDVIVS
+333 GIKKGDVIIS
-343 IGGERVVSADAAI
+343 IGGNRVISADAAI

-381 NVTLGSDETLSSMK
+381 NVTLGSDETLSSKK
-395 EKEKNSKNETN
+395 EKEKNNKNNT

-412 QDRTEDDDDSYRYYR
+412 QDRTEDDDSYRYYR
-427 QQNYW
+427 QQNW
-432 EEFWDYFT
+432 WQEFWDYFT
-440 NPYGDKDVDSDNP
+440 DPYGDKDVNSDNP
-453 FVNFVESVTNSIAQV
+453 FENFVESVTNSIAQV

>member
-11 DSTVNKRFSSVE
+11 DSAVYKRFSSVKYD
-23 QAGFMSMFKSSSV
+23 GFISKLRSSSV

-64 VSGQATISQA
+64 VSGQASISQA
-74 ATSRPAA
+74 AVVHPAA
-81 EPTDTKTAE
+81 ELTSTKTAE
-90 TVASKVLPSVV
+90 TVAAKVLPSVV

-114 SGVVLNTN
+114 SGVILNTN

-136 TFSISVNDKEYEC
+136 TFSITVNDKEYEC

-165 DLKGDSLTP
+165 DLKGDSVTP
-174 IEIGNSDNLAP
+174 IEVGNSDNLAP

-271 AIPSNYAIDIANQ
+271 AIPVNYAIDIANQ

-291 KHAYIGLSMQTVTP
+291 RHAYIGLSMQTVTP
-305 RVAKRNDLSVDY
+305 RVEKRNNLSVDY

-333 GIKKGDVIVS
+333 GIKKGDVIIS
-343 IGGERVVSADAAI
+343 IGGDRVISADAAI

-381 NVTLGSDETLSSMK
+381 NVTLGSDETLSSKK
-395 EKEKNSKNETN
+395 EKEKNNKNNT

-412 QDRTEDDDDSYRYYR
+412 QDRTEDDDSYRYYR
-427 QQNYW
+427 QQNW
-432 EEFWDYFT
+432 WQEFWDYFT
-440 NPYGDKDVDSDNP
+440 DPYGDKDVNSDNP
-453 FVNFVESVTNSIAQV
+453 FENFVESVTNSIAEA

>member
-11 DSTVNKRFSSVE
+11 DSTVNKRFSSVK

-215 LETEGGETTIYANLI
+215 LETVEKPLFMQTSSRLMQLLT
-230 QVDAAINPGNSG
+230 QVILAA
-242 GALVDSNGQ
+242 LW
-251 LVGICTLFSSD
+251 LTLMVSLWVFVRCSRQ
-262 TKSFAGIGF
+262 
-271 AIPSNYAIDIANQ
+271 IPSHLRVLALQFLLTMPLILQ
-284 ILSGQQV
+284 IRFFLAS
-291 KHAYIGLSMQTVTP
+291 KLSMPILVFLCRP
-305 RVAKRNDLSVDY
+305 
-317 GAYVAGLLDDS
+317 LLL
-328 PAEGA
+328 ELQ
-333 GIKKGDVIVS
+333 
-343 IGGERVVSADAAI
+343 SAMI
-356 IAVRS
+356 SR
-361 HKIGETVPV
+361 
-370 EIMRG
+370 
-375 EDRLTI
+375 
-381 NVTLGSDETLSSMK
+381 
-395 EKEKNSKNETN
+395 
-406 NDTDDK
+406 
-412 QDRTEDDDDSYRYYR
+412 
-427 QQNYW
+427 
-432 EEFWDYFT
+432 
-440 NPYGDKDVDSDNP
+440 
-453 FVNFVESVTNSIAQV
+453 
-468 IYGIFG
+468 